1 LAAGI
6 RAVQRARRAGR
17 RGARSRQP
25 RPRRACPV
33 PMEEGSDQVSM
44 DVSGVKELADTIRA
58 ELRRAIVGQDEA
70 IELMLIALF
79 ASGHILLEGPP
90 GTAKTFLAQCFAR
103 VLGLNFGRIQFTPD
117 LMPGDILGSN
127 LFNFQT
133 SQFTLTRGPVF
144 SELLLA
150 DEINRTPPKTQAA
163 LLEAMQERAVT
174 IDGETH
180 RLPDHFMVIATQNP
194 IEQQGVYPLPEAQLD
209 RFLFKHVM
217 GYPSAEE
224 EKKI

>member
-1 LAAGI
+1 QRRADPPGGTRAPPRRRLCRGRAPGGRLRGPCAALAEQRQARCLSRPALAAGI

-90 GTAKTFLAQCFAR
+90 GTAKTFL
-103 VLGLNFGRIQFTPD
+103 V
-117 LMPGDILGSN
+117 
-127 LFNFQT
+127 
-133 SQFTLTRGPVF
+133 
-144 SELLLA
+144 
-150 DEINRTPPKTQAA
+150 
-163 LLEAMQERAVT
+163 
-174 IDGETH
+174 
-180 RLPDHFMVIATQNP
+180 
-194 IEQQGVYPLPEAQLD
+194 
-209 RFLFKHVM
+209 
-217 GYPSAEE
+217 
-224 EKKI
+224 